1 MKITTWKKNGEKSEL
16 TLLIVVFSRR
26 SGRGHLL
33 DLPPGVFGGLE
44 GSQLV
49 FLLANPGGGEAPIV
63 LGQTG
68 GSRRRYGY
76 EQRTEVRTQSKG
88 TA

>member
-1 MKITTWKKNGEKSEL
+1 MKISALKKTTTQLAKSEL
-16 TLLIVVFSRR
+16 TLLIVVFNRR

-33 DLPPGVFGGLE
+33 DLPPGLFGGLE

-49 FLLANPGGGEAPIV
+49 FLLANPGRGEASIV

-68 GSRRRYGY
+68 GRR
-76 EQRTEVRTQSKG
+76 
-88 TA
+88 

>member
-1 MKITTWKKNGEKSEL
+1 MKSAALKTTGKNTTQLIECEL

-33 DLPPGVFGGLE
+33 DLPPGLLGGLE
-44 GSQLV
+44 VPQLV
-49 FLLANPGGGEAPIV
+49 FLLADPGGGEASIV

-68 GSRRRYGY
+68 GSR
-76 EQRTEVRTQSKG
+76 
-88 TA
+88 